1 MNERKKN
8 EKKHTHRERKR
19 EQDTKQINCQANNF
33 IKCANET
40 QQKNEKYSKK
50 LTMNWKRTFYK
61 CPYVYVYAIQCCCRC
76 CRV

>member
-1 MNERKKN
+1 MNEKKERKKQTQK
-8 EKKHTHRERKR
+8 EKERTR
-19 EQDTKQINCQANNF
+19 TQNTKQINCQANNF

-50 LTMNWKRTFYK
+50 LTMNWKRTLYK
-61 CPYVYVYAIQCCCRC
+61 CPFVYAIQYCCRC